1 MTHYLFNTVASM
13 KEYNRSKWWIDSDII
28 KSIDIF
34 ADNITAALKEYQ
46 ETVINDFYIDI
57 SNNAIKNKSP
67 MYIDTKSG
75 VKQIGF
81 VITASCDF
89 DRGDYTGFSK
99 QYFDLW
105 IEISEINDVDF
116 LEV

>member
-1 MTHYLFNTVASM
+1 MKEYLFRTTATM
-13 KEYNRSKWWIDSDII
+13 KEYNCRKWWINSDVISDIE
-28 KSIDIF
+28 ID
-34 ADNITAALKEYQ
+34 AENLKQALKEYQ
-46 ETVINDFYIDI
+46 EIVINKFYIDI

-81 VITASCDF
+81 VITASGDF

-105 IEISEINDVDF
+105 IEISEKNDVDF